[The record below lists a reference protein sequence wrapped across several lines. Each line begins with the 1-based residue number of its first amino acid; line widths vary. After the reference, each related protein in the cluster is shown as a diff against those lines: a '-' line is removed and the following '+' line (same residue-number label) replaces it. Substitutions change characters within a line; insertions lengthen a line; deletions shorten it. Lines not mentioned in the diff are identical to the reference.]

1 MKRSQEPQTRGFA
14 SSGEA
19 NTRRSDDD
27 ERAAEQEIRHEIRYS
42 DELKRKALHLLALII
57 PLGIWPIGRTAAVI
71 VLGALAAVAL
81 TADFLRARSRR
92 FSAAIYRY
100 FQFMMRPEECPP
112 VGGPIVLNGA
122 TWVILSATLLV
133 AIFPLEI
140 AISSFTA
147 FMIADAAAAIVG
159 RGVGR
164 RRWRH
169 TSRTVE
175 GSSAF
180 LLTGLTVMLLFGW
193 TPLWISFLAVL
204 AGTAAEIPSGPLN
217 DNIRVP
223 LVIAI
228 VIYALQYLSA

>member
-1 MKRSQEPQTRGFA
+1 MKRSHEPRNRVFA
-14 SSGEA
+14 SSEESNA
-19 NTRRSDDD
+19 HRSDDD
-27 ERAAEQEIRHEIRYS
+27 ERAAQQEIRHEIRYS

-57 PLGIWPIGRTAAVI
+57 PLGIWPIGKTAAVI
-71 VLGALAAVAL
+71 ILGGLAAVAL
-81 TADFLRARSRR
+81 TADFLRVRSQR

-133 AIFPLEI
+133 AVFPLEI
-140 AISSFTA
+140 AISSFTT

-159 RGVGR
+159 RGIGR
-164 RRWRH
+164 RHWRH
-169 TSRTVE
+169 TTRTVE

-180 LLTGLTVMLLFGW
+180 LVIGLAVMLLFGW
-193 TPLWISFLAVL
+193 TPFWISFLAVF
-204 AGTAAEIPSGPLN
+204 AGTAAEIPSRPLN

-228 VIYALQYLSA
+228 VIYVLQYFSA